1 MNSDDYDI
9 EHLQTFLQSYPRTV
23 VLTGAGTSLASGIPT
38 YRDHEGRWQH
48 SEPIK
53 HQEFLQSS
61 AARRRYWARSVHG
74 WPAIRDAKP
83 NRAHQALA
91 LMERKGQIETL
102 ITQNVDR
109 LHQRS
114 GSRKVVDLH
123 GRLDQVRCLDCSA
136 LYCRQQIQQQMTTED
151 PPLSSPAGARRPD
164 GDLDLPAA
172 MEQLNRVPD
181 CARCGGLLMPDVVFF
196 GGTVP
201 RARVDSCMAALER
214 ADGLIVVGSS
224 LKVYSGFR
232 FCRRASELGKPLA
245 ILNTGATPADV
256 LAQCKLTSDCGALL
270 AAVSGL
276 SEQLTGAA

>member
-1 MNSDDYDI
+1 MNTDDCDI

-136 LYCRQQIQQQMTTED
+136 LYGRQQIQQQMTTED
-151 PPLSSPAGARRPD
+151 PPPGNPAGARRPD

-172 MEQLNRVPD
+172 MEQLTRIPD

-232 FCRRASELGKPLA
+232 FCRRASALGKPLA
-245 ILNTGATPADV
+245 ILNTGATRADV
-256 LAQCKLTSDCGALL
+256 FAQCKLTSDCGALL